1 MGWKRLNGSRLLS
14 ISVVR
19 TKTKRPLG
27 ADPARASIHQEL
39 DKSDNIE
46 GSRVHALVSGL
57 FDWATI
63 LQKYKYL

>member
-1 MGWKRLNGSRLLS
+1 LS

-19 TKTKRPLG
+19 PKTKRPLG

-46 GSRVHALVSGL
+46 GGGREEAPSKKEEARV
-57 FDWATI
+57 
-63 LQKYKYL
+63 K